1 MYVVPGT
8 FSAGTSFRH
17 DALILETKWRNSM
30 ASPLMIRIVEYFFAP
45 VSPIVVR
52 TVPKTFNVL
61 SSTEVAPFIF
71 AVITHQVQP
80 VSEET

>member
-17 DALILETKWRNSM
+17 DALMFETKWRNSI
-30 ASPLMIRIVEYFFAP
+30 ASPLMIKIVEYFFAP
-45 VSPIVVR
+45 VSLVVVR

-61 SSTEVAPFIF
+61 SSMEVAPLTF

-80 VSEET
+80 VREVT